1 MNFSLFK
8 MTETVF
14 CGDSVLWILRVPP
27 DGNCL
32 FSSLAHQIFF
42 PETVINGVPAAEFLR
57 STVINFIRRNL
68 SVYSPSIIAEAFE
81 VQDALHLSSDFS
93 FSVFHFVTFPPYVK
107 TVSSPPLSLAR
118 DQLRIPHI
126 SPTLVVPSRT

>member
-81 VQDALHLSSDFS
+81 VQDA